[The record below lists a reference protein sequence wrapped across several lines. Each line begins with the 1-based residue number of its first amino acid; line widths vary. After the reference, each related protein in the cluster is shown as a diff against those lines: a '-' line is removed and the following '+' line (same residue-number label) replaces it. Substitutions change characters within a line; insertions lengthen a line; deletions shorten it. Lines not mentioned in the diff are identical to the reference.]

1 MNKMNK
7 KWIDVSIGEYNFTVR
22 CIRSKDCFFGNQFA
36 IEIFPQH
43 KHPTTFWERV
53 TEFWKYPSFN
63 NFTYHEIL
71 QDEPLYDWILER
83 CKNQVEIIE
92 STNDIEN
99 QWNNL

>member
-43 KHPTTFWERV
+43 KHPATFWERV

-71 QDEPLYDWILER
+71 QDEHLYDWILER

-92 STNDIEN
+92 STNDVEN